1 MRDIVKDKM
10 NCEDKMR
17 HAEPKWARKYQWTTM
32 TNSEPVRHNES
43 QQVTLSHKSHNEP
56 QNEPQKAIMSNNGT

>member
-1 MRDIVKDKM
+1 MKTKWDILSQ
-10 NCEDKMR
+10 N
-17 HAEPKWARKYQWTTM
+17 EPESIQWTTM

>member
-1 MRDIVKDKM
+1 
-10 NCEDKMR
+10 
-17 HAEPKWARKYQWTTM
+17 M

-56 QNEPQKAIMSNNGT
+56 QNEPQWDIIRHNELQQER